1 VKLKETIARTTFFIE
16 RIKIQNGFWLE
27 FQISVP
33 GAQLRSR
40 AYLIDKLGINQ
51 ESKKGINLLKLLEQ
65 AASGS

>member
-1 VKLKETIARTTFFIE
+1 
-16 RIKIQNGFWLE
+16 
-27 FQISVP
+27 VP

-51 ESKKGINLLKLLEQ
+51 ESKKGINLLKYLEQ

>member
-27 FQISVP
+27 SQISVP